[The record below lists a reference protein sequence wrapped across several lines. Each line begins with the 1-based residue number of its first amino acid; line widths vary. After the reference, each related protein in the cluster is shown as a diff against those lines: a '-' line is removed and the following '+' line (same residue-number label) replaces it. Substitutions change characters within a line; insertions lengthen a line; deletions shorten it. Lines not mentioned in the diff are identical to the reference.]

1 MNLNNVEFIKSAAGT
16 RDFLIGE
23 EPQVAVAGRSNVGKS
38 SLINRMFNRKS
49 LARVS
54 GTPGAT
60 RLVNYF
66 LVDDTF
72 YFTDLPGYGYAKRS
86 KSERNEWRRL
96 IASYLDET
104 LSLKAMLVLIDL
116 RRGPETEEW
125 QLLQAM
131 NDAEIG
137 AIAVLT
143 KADKLPKNKRR
154 LAASKIAK
162 GFKDIS
168 VKTVTFSSKTGEGK
182 DALWKE
188 ITRCVTTSN

>member
-1 MNLNNVEFIKSAAGT
+1 MNIHNVEFIKSAASAG
-16 RDFLIGE
+16 DFITGD

-38 SLINRMFNRKS
+38 SLINRLFNRKS

-66 LVDDTF
+66 LVDGAF

-104 LSLKAMLVLIDL
+104 VSLRAMLVLIDL
-116 RRGPETEEW
+116 RRGPEVEEW
-125 QLLQAM
+125 QLLEAM
-131 NDAEIG
+131 TDANIG

-143 KADKLPKNKRR
+143 KADKLAKSKRR

-162 GFKDIS
+162 GFKDLS
-168 VKTVTFSSKTGEGK
+168 VRTVTFSSKTAEGK
-182 DALWKE
+182 EALWKE
-188 ITRCVTTSN
+188 ITRCVSPSS